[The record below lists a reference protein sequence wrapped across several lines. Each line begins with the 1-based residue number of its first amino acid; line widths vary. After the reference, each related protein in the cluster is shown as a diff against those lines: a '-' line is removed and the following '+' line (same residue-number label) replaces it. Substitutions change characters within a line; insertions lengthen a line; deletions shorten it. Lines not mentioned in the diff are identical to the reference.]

1 MDIFS
6 LHGKVALVT
15 GATGYLG
22 KSMALGLCAAGAH
35 VFVNSRNDRE
45 ANDLCSILQ
54 RKGLHATAAVFDIKD
69 EDQIKR
75 FFEHKFAGNL
85 DILVNN
91 AYSGGG
97 GTIEVCEGTDYMDS
111 YDVTVVAAHRLI
123 KHSLSNLRMA
133 AKSNGYASII
143 NISSMYGVVSP
154 NLRIYDSSYE
164 SNPPYY
170 GAAKAALIQWTR
182 YASCEFG
189 REGIRVNSI
198 SPGAFPSQEVQSSKA
213 QLVERINEKI
223 PMGRIGRTEE
233 IIGPLVFLAS
243 SASSY
248 VNGAN
253 LVVDGGWTSW

>member
-1 MDIFS
+1 MNIFS

-22 KSMALGLCAAGAH
+22 KSMALGLCNAGAH
-35 VFVNSRNDRE
+35 VFINSRSE
-45 ANDLCSILQ
+45 KKANDLCTSLQ
-54 RKGLHATAAVFDIKD
+54 KKGLSATPAVFDIKD
-69 EDQIKR
+69 EEQIKR
-75 FFEHKFAGNL
+75 FFEFKFSGKL

-97 GTIEVCEGTDYMDS
+97 GTIEVTKSNDYMDS

-123 KHSLSNLRMA
+123 KLALSNLRMA
-133 AKSNGYASII
+133 ACSSGYASVV

-154 NLRIYDSSYE
+154 NLRMYDSTYD
-164 SNPPYY
+164 SNPPFY

-189 REGIRVNSI
+189 GEGIRINSI
-198 SPGAFPSQEVQSSKA
+198 SPGAFPSREVQDSKA
-213 QLVERINEKI
+213 QFVEHLKEKI
-223 PMGRIGRTEE
+223 PMGRIGRTDE

-248 VNGAN
+248 VTGTN